1 MRHVASTLLV
11 ILMAAFVA
19 EASPQ
24 SDEARESR
32 GARVYREQ
40 KCQACHS
47 IDGVGNRR
55 FPLDGVGTKLSAAD
69 IRKWIVVPREMDPKV
84 RKRAYDKLAQDD
96 LEALVAYLKSL
107 RKK

>member
-1 MRHVASTLLV
+1 MRHVATTLLV
-11 ILMAAFVA
+11 ILMAAFAA

-24 SDEARESR
+24 SDEAREVH

-47 IDGVGNRR
+47 IEGVGNRR
-55 FPLDGVGTKLSAAD
+55 FPLDGVGAKLPVAD
-69 IRKWIVVPREMDPKV
+69 IRKWIVAPREMNPRV
-84 RKRAYDKLAQDD
+84 RKKAYDKLAQRD
-96 LEALVAYLKSL
+96 LEALVAYLKGL